1 MQPKS
6 GGKSCAKVIRAFSG
20 DRLMGSNFDW
30 DAFFSGRKAKK
41 NPRRSLTSVTRTP
54 SALSQRGIAP
64 STERNIFEAGPS
76 LQQMQ
81 VYPSGDPIRSI
92 SQAQPLEP
100 VYQQVYTPPTRHTGG
115 QGGSLPR
122 GVGYS
127 RSYSASQG
135 AAQPS
140 TGMKDLIDPQLWR
153 LADGGSYPAMVELER
168 RGPGHYRPARPNP
181 GTWPAQI
188 EGGELTSSPRG
199 KEAIYR
205 STQLPNFV
213 ALISSQKKRGPWGV
227 IYYSDG
233 EATSGCDSLPSIQAA
248 LSDVVAEFKFE
259 VEATFSNTKPN
270 PRNPT
275 LAHLVD
281 GGRGLRG
288 KDLSNMPRGLRRG
301 VKKGILHHDQH
312 EPLWPAPRVSKARPG
327 YGGFLKGKTGWPA
340 WKEDS
345 GWNHAKVVIQFMIM
359 GRGNPS
365 DYPSLIRKMAKILP
379 PNEPA
384 LSGIWAKYQRNFAKI
399 QKKSG
404 GRMPTL
410 TQLKKIEGKANPRR
424 RRNTAGFVQQPQII
438 DVSSARP
445 LFRWGWEEA
454 DGKMHGGYTFSDEA
468 ALQDL
473 AKDVAQAFGIP
484 VKDIGTIVY
493 RRGIPRRGGLGADG
507 DFWSVVVFSEKTDQ
521 DLVEGQLVHFGGL
534 EQSGLASMLS
544 DPPVAHAN
552 PYARKNFFW
561 GGKKAAP
568 VISYREA
575 LARAEEMSAQYP
587 RKEDQYYLVKMPK
600 GSKTV
605 WYFLPYIRDRAFEG
619 ASKWGAPV
627 SYIDKSNP
635 WRTVWSNL
643 QTHRQ
648 PGKYSVVVLDTLT
661 GESEGPLSC
670 AQVKARAGAKS
681 NPRTRGSRRRRK

>member
-1 MQPKS
+1 
-6 GGKSCAKVIRAFSG
+6 
-20 DRLMGSNFDW
+20 MGSNFDW

-140 TGMKDLIDPQLWR
+140 KGMKDLIDPQLWR

-181 GTWPAQI
+181 
-188 EGGELTSSPRG
+188 
-199 KEAIYR
+199 
-205 STQLPNFV
+205 
-213 ALISSQKKRGPWGV
+213 
-227 IYYSDG
+227 
-233 EATSGCDSLPSIQAA
+233 
-248 LSDVVAEFKFE
+248 
-259 VEATFSNTKPN
+259 
-270 PRNPT
+270 RNPT

-288 KDLSNMPRGLRRG
+288 KDLSNMPRGLRKG
-301 VKKGILHHDQH
+301 VRKGILHHDQH

-410 TQLKKIEGKANPRR
+410 TQLKKIESKANPRR

-484 VKDIGTIVY
+484 VKDIGIES
-493 RRGIPRRGGLGADG
+493 LGADG
-507 DFWSVVVFSEKTDQ
+507 DFFYVVVFSQKTDQ

-544 DPPVAHAN
+544 DPPVAQAN
-552 PYARKNFFW
+552 PYDYPDWHTPHWYSLSEVRRFVKDEARWAW
-561 GGKKAAP
+561 GDGHGKGGSGYHPHEKG
-568 VISYREA
+568 A
-575 LARAEEMSAQYP
+575 LLALGEGVARSHGLPLSDIDFRDWDYDRLPAGTTGRAEITAEFTIFS
-587 RKEDQYYLVKMPK
+587 RRTNKELGQ
-600 GSKTV
+600 G
-605 WYFLPYIRDRAFEG
+605 YIR
-619 ASKWGAPV
+619 W
-627 SYIDKSNP
+627 
-635 WRTVWSNL
+635 L
-643 QTHRQ
+643 
-648 PGKYSVVVLDTLT
+648 PG
-661 GESEGPLSC
+661 E
-670 AQVKARAGAKS
+670 KAHA